1 MTVVGAAQQTSFPM
15 AGNGAVLDFCGPFP
29 DGDRI
34 HDFATA
40 VPTHTRMPRA
50 ADTPLRPQ
58 APKSALF
65 SELRALDSQP
75 SRPDIK
81 RIYSHRV
88 QIWGPLTLFGF
99 AGNIRPVA
107 GV

>member
-81 RIYSHRV
+81 RHLFLPGADL
-88 QIWGPLTLFGF
+88 GPAHLFGLLGIF
-99 AGNIRPVA
+99 SQ
-107 GV
+107 